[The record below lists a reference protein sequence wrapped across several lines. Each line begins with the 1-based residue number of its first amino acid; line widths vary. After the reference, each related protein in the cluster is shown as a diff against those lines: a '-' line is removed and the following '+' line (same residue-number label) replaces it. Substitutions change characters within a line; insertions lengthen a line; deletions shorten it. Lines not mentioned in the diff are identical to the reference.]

1 MSSNSFFPNTNPLCY
16 RETMRGQR
24 QFSITL
30 DLILFIMLH
39 KEMGERVI
47 SISLNPFEVVPNPS
61 LLICVCQDIV

>member
-24 QFSITL
+24 KFAITL

-47 SISLNPFEVVPNPS
+47 SVALNHFEVVPIP
-61 LLICVCQDIV
+61 L